1 MWYNAYNNI
10 INALIQHKARFN
22 VLRFSHM
29 ATKRMTIVHTF
40 NILIVLMNTEAAKC
54 DYMSKLAQLID

>member
-1 MWYNAYNNI
+1 MRTTILLVPLFNI
-10 INALIQHKARFN
+10 KYARFN

-29 ATKRMTIVHTF
+29 ATKRMTIVF

>member
-1 MWYNAYNNI
+1 MRTTILLMPLFNI
-10 INALIQHKARFN
+10 KIARFN

>member
-1 MWYNAYNNI
+1 MRTTILLMPLVNI
-10 INALIQHKARFN
+10 KYARFN

>member
-1 MWYNAYNNI
+1 MRTTILLMPLFNI
-10 INALIQHKARFN
+10 KYARFN

-29 ATKRMTIVHTF
+29 ATNRMTIVHTF